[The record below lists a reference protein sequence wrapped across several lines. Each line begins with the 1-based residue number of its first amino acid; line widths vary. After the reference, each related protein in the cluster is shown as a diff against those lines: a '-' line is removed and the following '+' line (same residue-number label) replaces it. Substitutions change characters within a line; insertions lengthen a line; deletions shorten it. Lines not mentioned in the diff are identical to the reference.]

1 MAAHIARKRFGQHFL
16 TAADVIDRIIRAIDP
31 KPGERLVEIGP
42 GLGAMTIP
50 LRARCDALTVVE
62 LDRDLAARLRQRGDL
77 DVVESDVLRVD
88 FAALAERLGGPIRV
102 VGNLPYN
109 ISSPILFHLIA
120 AAPHVVDQ
128 VFMLQKEVV
137 DRMAARPGTKAFGRL
152 TVMLQWRYEVEHLF
166 DVPPEAFDPPPRVNS
181 AIVRMRPRANPA
193 PVAPAVLGKIVS
205 VAFSQRRKM
214 LRATLGKWLVE
225 HGYTAEFDGTRR
237 AEQVPVEEY
246 IALAL
251 ALPTLP
257 EQALGA
263 LDIGDDE

>member
-1 MAAHIARKRFGQHFL
+1 MAHIARKRFGQHFL
-16 TAADVIDRIIRAIDP
+16 TAVDVIDRIIRAIAP

-50 LRARCDALTVVE
+50 LRAHCDALTVIE
-62 LDRDLAARLRQRGDL
+62 LDRDLAERLRRRGDL
-77 DVVESDVLRVD
+77 EVVESDVLKVD

-109 ISSPILFHLIA
+109 ISSPILFHLIG

-152 TVMLQWRYEVEHLF
+152 TVMLQWRYEIEHLF

-193 PVAPAVLGKIVS
+193 AVAPAVLGKIVS

-225 HGYTAEFDGTRR
+225 HGYTREFDGTRR

-251 ALPTLP
+251 ALPALP

-263 LDIGDDE
+263 LDLGDDE

>member
-1 MAAHIARKRFGQHFL
+1 MAHIARKRFGQHFL
-16 TAADVIDRIIRAIDP
+16 TAVDVIDRIVRAIAP

-50 LRARCDALTVVE
+50 LRAHCDALTVIE
-62 LDRDLAARLRQRGDL
+62 LDRDLAERLRRRGDL
-77 DVVESDVLRVD
+77 DVVESDVLKVD
-88 FAALAERLGGPIRV
+88 FGALSERLGGPIRV

-137 DRMAARPGTKAFGRL
+137 DRMAAKPGTKAFGRL
-152 TVMLQWRYEVEHLF
+152 TVMLQWRYEIEHLF

-193 PVAPAVLGKIVS
+193 AVSPAVLGKIVS

-214 LRATLGKWLVE
+214 LRATLGKWLLE
-225 HGYTAEFDGTRR
+225 HGHAAEFDGTRR

-251 ALPTLP
+251 ALPDAVAGTAAIDP
-257 EQALGA
+257 
-263 LDIGDDE
+263 GDDD

>member
-1 MAAHIARKRFGQHFL
+1 MAHIARKRFGQHFL
-16 TAADVIDRIIRAIDP
+16 TAVDVIDRIVKAIAP
-31 KPGERLVEIGP
+31 RPGERLVEIGP

-50 LRARCDALTVVE
+50 LRAHCDALTVIE
-62 LDRDLAARLRQRGDL
+62 LDRDLAERLRRRGDL
-77 DVVESDVLRVD
+77 DVVESDVLKVD
-88 FAALAERLGGPIRV
+88 FAALSERLGGPIRV

-109 ISSPILFHLIA
+109 ISSPILFHLIS

-152 TVMLQWRYEVEHLF
+152 TVMLQWRYEIEHLF

-193 PVAPAVLGKIVS
+193 AASPAVLGRIVG

-225 HGYTAEFDGTRR
+225 HGYTAGFDGTRR

-251 ALPTLP
+251 ALPESVAGPLD
-257 EQALGA
+257 EAALG
-263 LDIGDDE
+263 DDD

>member
-1 MAAHIARKRFGQHFL
+1 MAHIARKRFGQHFL
-16 TAADVIDRIIRAIDP
+16 TAADVIDRIIRAIGP

-50 LRARCDALTVVE
+50 LRAHCDALTVIE
-62 LDRDLAARLRQRGDL
+62 LDRDLAERLRRRGDL

-88 FAALAERLGGPIRV
+88 FAALSERLGGPIRV

-137 DRMAARPGTKAFGRL
+137 DRMAAKPGSKAFGRL
-152 TVMLQWRYEVEHLF
+152 TVMLQWRYQIEHLF
-166 DVPPEAFDPPPRVNS
+166 DVPPEAFDPPPRVMS

-193 PVAPAVLGKIVS
+193 AVNPAVLGKIVS

-214 LRATLGKWLVE
+214 LRATLGKWLAE
-225 HGYTAEFDGTRR
+225 HGHTGEFDGTRR
-237 AEQVPVEEY
+237 AEQVPVDEY

-251 ALPTLP
+251 ALPALP

-263 LDIGDDE
+263 VDLGDDE